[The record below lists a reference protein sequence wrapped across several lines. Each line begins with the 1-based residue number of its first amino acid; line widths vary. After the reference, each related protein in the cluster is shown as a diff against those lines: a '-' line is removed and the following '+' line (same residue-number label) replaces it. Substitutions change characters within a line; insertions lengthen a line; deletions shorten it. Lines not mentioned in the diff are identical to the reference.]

1 MVADPCAAHPKPVS
15 NFRYAEK
22 LIGQIEILEPLV
34 AESPRTRACHY
45 SDWHTSLHPRS
56 HLESTVMD
64 MFTYVGLLRFSEGC
78 LNARPTALDMAIGKL
93 EPCAFV

>member
-1 MVADPCAAHPKPVS
+1 
-15 NFRYAEK
+15 
-22 LIGQIEILEPLV
+22 
-34 AESPRTRACHY
+34 
-45 SDWHTSLHPRS
+45 
-56 HLESTVMD
+56 MD